1 MLALSY
7 DFIVVGGG
15 SSGALLAREL
25 ASKGPTLLI
34 DRGYNHSMFP
44 QSAVPEGAPGRPP
57 PPHGCPLLHLTF
69 SRPLPLPPA
78 LRACCRG
85 ETLPPPAPSRPS
97 SDRAAHLPLCAGWP
111 QIAVI
116 GWDPVRAADSGHWL
130 GVSKLFGGGSSI
142 NGGVLWR
149 AEASV
154 FEPLGF
160 GADEVG
166 AAFETIQAEFSE
178 PAPRTEYASV
188 FADAWQKLGYPAVP
202 SAGAASWAQPAVGVH
217 TARTMFVGG
226 TRRTAAHPLHERPNA
241 NLTVLL
247 HARVERVLFKA
258 RRAYAVEARVESV
271 GRMTLRVRR
280 GGEVLLA
287 CGAIETPKLLML
299 SGVGPADTLRRFD
312 IPLVAASEGVG
323 VRARTRRNHR
333 PGPFPPLPHRHPLPP
348 LDAAGQSDRPQ
359 GDHSGRAHARPRVT
373 RRHEHHPWCRYYS
386 GRRVG
391 ERARHTYNV
400 LG

>member
-1 MLALSY
+1 M
-7 DFIVVGGG
+7 
-15 SSGALLAREL
+15 R
-25 ASKGPTLLI
+25 AS
-34 DRGYNHSMFP
+34 
-44 QSAVPEGAPGRPP
+44 
-57 PPHGCPLLHLTF
+57 
-69 SRPLPLPPA
+69 
-78 LRACCRG
+78 CRG
-85 ETLPPPAPSRPS
+85 KTPPNP
-97 SDRAAHLPLCAGWP
+97 PLYAGWP
-111 QIAVI
+111 QIAAI

-142 NGGVLWR
+142 NGGKLWR

-188 FADAWQKLGYPAVP
+188 FADAWQRLGYPAVP
-202 SAGAASWAQPAVGVH
+202 GAGAASWAQPDVGVH

-226 TRRTAAHPLHERPNA
+226 TRRTAAHPLQERPNA

-323 VRARTRRNHR
+323 VRACTRVETTGPVHFHR
-333 PGPFPPLPHRHPLPP
+333 CPVATHCHRWMRQANLI
-348 LDAAGQSDRPQ
+348 DRKEISVGVPMLVPELQ
-359 GDHSGRAHARPRVT
+359 GDTSTILDVATILDKVWVSVHPTHIMSWASVPELGHRGASGR
-373 RRHEHHPWCRYYS
+373 S
-386 GRRVG
+386 G
-391 ERARHTYNV
+391 
-400 LG
+400 